1 MADNIRPAG
10 VFDTNYRDDIALNR
24 TTGDRWRV
32 YGGFLLLLLI
42 PILTTNSLIGS
53 ALGIG
58 IPPVWISIINSIA
71 IFIIAAQGL
80 NILIGYAGQISLG
93 HAAFMAVGAYSTA
106 LLAKGFEIGT
116 TVIPP
121 LPFWIALPVG
131 ALFTGIVG
139 LFFGLPSLRVK
150 GFYLAMATLAAQ
162 FIIPWIIENPLKPWT
177 IAPKAL
183 QEIPAPSFSFLG
195 DWIPF
200 PVWDDGLRMI
210 TWDGTFSSSSAMY
223 YLIVPLS
230 VFLMLAARNIIR
242 TRVGR
247 AFVSI
252 RDNDLAAELL
262 GINVFWYKLQ
272 AFFISSIY
280 AGIAGGLLALER
292 NALDPHFFT
301 LEISIEL
308 LAMIIIGGAG
318 FALAPLFGV
327 TLVKLLTLWF
337 VPIVVGPAFNSV
349 LPDMLPFIDSM
360 NISSAIRPITF
371 GTILIVF
378 LILEP
383 RGLAYRW
390 EILRIAWKI
399 RPYSY

>member
-177 IAPKAL
+177 VAPKAL
-183 QEIPAPSFSFLG
+183 QEIPAPSLFGF
-195 DWIPF
+195 
-200 PVWDDGLRMI
+200 
-210 TWDGTFSSSSAMY
+210 TFSSSASMY

-230 VFLMLAARNIIR
+230 VFLMLLARNIIR